1 MKTKF
6 FFATMLLACAALMA
20 NAQGYK
26 DGIDFFKIGKY
37 DDAKELLERNLSTA
51 SNKAEAYYYLGQV
64 ALYQGDK
71 ALAKSYYDKGV
82 QADAKYPF
90 NYVGLAA
97 VELENGNLKAAENYY
112 KQAEKCEKKNPKVA
126 IAMAKAYFIV
136 DADKYAKQI
145 EKLTANAFKW
155 NPEDPDYYIFQ
166 GDMLGVQKQWG
177 AAAGQYDLA
186 SQRDPL
192 NIESHVKYTN
202 VDFFLHPEGALKSL
216 EELLQRVP
224 NNALVQRELAEK
236 YFENRDYENALKYYG
251 IYYNNPN
258 HFPKDE
264 ARYVQL
270 LWLSDNND
278 KAIEVCDE
286 IIANPAFPAM
296 KFFGYR
302 YKLYNLC
309 DKKDWDAAAN
319 TATEFFNLADKGGM
333 EYDVRDYSYYAN
345 ALNNTNRG
353 AEAIQTFER
362 AMELFPNEKGIR
374 KQLLGIYND
383 NKDYV
388 NAAKLCQTI
397 IDSGDYNETD
407 LYNLANAY
415 RRIASLATD
424 DASRQEAVAK
434 ARPAVN
440 ELLQKNPNELVYL
453 YMASQIDVLSENN
466 EVKGNA
472 LNSYMKL
479 IAAVDANPTDENAAA
494 YYKSAY
500 RYLGYYFLQSGD
512 NMKAKEY
519 YTKYLQL
526 DPTNEN
532 IRQIVDQL
540 STLGN

>member
-1 MKTKF
+1 
-6 FFATMLLACAALMA
+6 MLLACAALMA

-82 QADAKYPF
+82 QANPKYPF

-97 VELENGNLKAAENYY
+97 VELENGNTKAAENYY

-126 IAMAKAYFIV
+126 VAMAKAYFIV

-145 EKLTANAFKW
+145 EKLTGNAFKW

-186 SQRDPL
+186 SQRDPN

-202 VDFFLHPEGALKSL
+202 VDFFLNPERALKSL

-236 YFENRDYENALKYYG
+236 YFENKDYNNALKYYG

-278 KAIEVCDE
+278 KAIEVCNE
-286 IIANPAFPAM
+286 IIANPAYPAM

-302 YKLYNLC
+302 YKLYNQC
-309 DKKDWDAAAN
+309 DKKDWEAAAN
-319 TATEFFNLADKGGM
+319 TGAEFFNLADKGGM

-345 ALNNTNRG
+345 ALNGTNRG

-362 AMELFPNEKGIR
+362 AMEMFPKEKGIR
-374 KQLLGIYND
+374 KQVLGIYND

-388 NAAKLCQTI
+388 MLPSCARLSLTVVTIPKPTFTILQTLI
-397 IDSGDYNETD
+397 
-407 LYNLANAY
+407 
-415 RRIASLATD
+415 
-424 DASRQEAVAK
+424 VA
-434 ARPAVN
+434 
-440 ELLQKNPNELVYL
+440 LQ
-453 YMASQIDVLSENN
+453 A
-466 EVKGNA
+466 
-472 LNSYMKL
+472 
-479 IAAVDANPTDENAAA
+479 
-494 YYKSAY
+494 
-500 RYLGYYFLQSGD
+500 
-512 NMKAKEY
+512 
-519 YTKYLQL
+519 
-526 DPTNEN
+526 
-532 IRQIVDQL
+532 
-540 STLGN
+540 